1 MSAVV
6 DASLLVAALVDSGPD
21 GAWAEE
27 VVADA
32 PLYAPELVSVEATN
46 ILRRLERA
54 KQITSATANAAY
66 EDLLQLDLELVPFQP
81 FAQRIWELRHNVTS
95 YDAWHVALAESI
107 SLPLATLDK
116 KLARTKGVT
125 CEFLTPASS
134 WRSAPARTRR
144 YEAPRR
150 TSM

>member
-27 VVADA
+27 VVSDG

-54 KQITSATANAAY
+54 KQITSAAANAAY
-66 EDLLQLDLELVPFQP
+66 EDLLQLDLDLFPFQP
-81 FAQRIWELRHNVTS
+81 FAQRIWELRHNVIS
-95 YDAWHVALAESI
+95 YDAWYVALAESI

-116 KLARTKGVT
+116 KLAKTKGIA
-125 CEFLTPASS
+125 CEFLTPEKS
-134 WRSAPARTRR
+134 
-144 YEAPRR
+144 
-150 TSM
+150 